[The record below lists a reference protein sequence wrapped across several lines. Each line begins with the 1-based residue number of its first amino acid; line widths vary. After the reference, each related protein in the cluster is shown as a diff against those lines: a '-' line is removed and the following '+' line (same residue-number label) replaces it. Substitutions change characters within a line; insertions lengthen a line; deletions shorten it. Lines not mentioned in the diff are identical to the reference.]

1 GGGGGGYLRTG
12 FPRKMV
18 DGSRHSTIQMNLK
31 KWYMENYID
40 PAGFDIT
47 EAAFGKCYA
56 TTIGRQFAEGFL
68 TGDAITA
75 ANVYLTVVAETA
87 FTNTLFVAMPS
98 EAARN
103 GDYALPTVFL
113 SVQSDESPHIA
124 NAHPILLPMIN

>member
-1 GGGGGGYLRTG
+1 
-12 FPRKMV
+12 
-18 DGSRHSTIQMNLK
+18 MNLK
-31 KWYMENYID
+31 KWYMETISTRRVRYQ
-40 PAGFDIT
+40 T
-47 EAAFGKCYA
+47 AFGKCYA

-75 ANVYLTVVAETA
+75 ANVYLTVVAETTA

-113 SVQSDESPHIA
+113 SVQSDNPAISATGIRC
-124 NAHPILLPMIN
+124 